1 MTSRVEA
8 YIYLERELAKVRE
21 RLGIVPQRGD
31 PLFAEEL
38 DWLERMEVIYEKL
51 TPEEKQELMA
61 RPPETP
67 PTPSGMH
74 KVLKEPQPPS
84 AGS

>member
-8 YIYLERELAKVRE
+8 YIYLEQELAKVRE

-31 PLFAEEL
+31 PLYAEEL
-38 DWLERMEVIYEKL
+38 DWLERMELLFEKM
-51 TPEEKQELMA
+51 TPQERNELMT
-61 RPPETP
+61 RPPATA

-74 KVLKEPQPPS
+74 RVLKDPQPPS

>member
-1 MTSRVEA
+1 MSSRVEA
-8 YIYLERELAKVRE
+8 YICLERELAKVRE

-38 DWLERMEVIYEKL
+38 DWMERMEVLFEQM
-51 TPEEKQELMA
+51 TPAERVELMT

>member
-8 YIYLERELAKVRE
+8 YIYLERELTKVRE

-38 DWLERMEVIYEKL
+38 DWLERMEVLFDQL
-51 TPEEKQELMA
+51 TPAEKQELMT

-74 KVLKEPQPPS
+74 QALKEPQPPS